1 MNTAIE
7 KNQFTGKRFVILG
20 LGSIASGLLP
30 LLLERHGVSAGDIM
44 VITAPTSNGYVAQQ
58 YGIRLINQPLT
69 ADNYVLMLDSFLNA
83 GDILLNLATNVS
95 AIELLQ
101 YCGSRGIHYVDTSN
115 ETWPDQKVEAWNTEK
130 RRQRMLEM
138 ARRREITTSSV
149 LYHGANPGLVSHFV
163 KAALL
168 EIAIDSGMTVP
179 AGGNGRWSRLAKDLD
194 VRAIHISELD
204 TQRAHVSREPGQ
216 FVSTWSPGGFMFEAA
231 EFSNFAWGT
240 HEVPLPA
247 GYVRSLDAPPG
258 HCRAIELNLIAAA
271 TRVRTWIPGV
281 GNTHGI
287 VIPHS
292 EAFSIA
298 ELLCA
303 RDERGDV
310 AYQPTVHYSYHPTDL
325 ALASLH
331 EFVGRD
337 CTALPEEYVLMDEI
351 EGGLDE
357 LGVLILREGTNDC
370 YWFGSRLSIHEAR
383 NLAPCNN
390 ATSLQVVAGVLGA
403 IAWIVENP
411 AGGVVEADDI
421 DHQLILDVAR
431 PYLGELR
438 GHRGRFI
445 YAMNDLRAD
454 WHFGDLFLHPGNYS
468 TPRHD
473 ETIGAKQPVWS

>member
-1 MNTAIE
+1 MQQH
-7 KNQFTGKRFVILG
+7 QFTGKRFLILG

-30 LLLERHGVSAGDIM
+30 LLIEQHGVPAGNVT
-44 VITAPTSNGYVAQQ
+44 VITAPTNNDHIAER
-58 YGIRLINQPLT
+58 YGIKLINQPLT
-69 ADNYVLMLDSFLNA
+69 ADNYVSTLEPLLA
-83 GDILLNLATNVS
+83 PGDILLNLAINVS

-101 YCGSRGIHYVDTSN
+101 YCGSRGVHYVDTSN
-115 ETWPDQKVEAWNTEK
+115 ETWPTQKVDAWNTEK
-130 RRQRMLEM
+130 RRQRMLQM
-138 ARRREITTSSV
+138 AKRYEITTSSV
-149 LYHGANPGLVSHFV
+149 LYHGANPGLVSHFI

-168 EIAIDSGMTVP
+168 EIAEQSGTTTD
-179 AGGNGRWSRLAKDLD
+179 AGGDSKWSCLAERLG

-204 TQRAHVSREPGQ
+204 TQRGQVSRKPGQ

-240 HEVPLPA
+240 HESPLPA
-247 GYVRSLDAPPG
+247 GYVRSLDAPLN

-271 TRVRTWIPGV
+271 TRVRTWIPSI

-298 ELLCA
+298 ELLSK
-303 RDERGDV
+303 RDGHGRV

-331 EFVGRD
+331 EFVGQD
-337 CTALPEEYVLMDEI
+337 CKVLPEESVLMDDI
-351 EGGLDE
+351 EDGLDE
-357 LGVLILREGTNDC
+357 LGVLILRHGTNDC
-370 YWFGSRLSIHEAR
+370 YWFGSRLSIHDAR
-383 NLAPCNN
+383 KLAPYNN

-421 DHQLILDVAR
+421 DHELILDIAR

-438 GHRGRFI
+438 GHWGRFI
-445 YAMNDLRAD
+445 YSTHDVRAD

-468 TPRHD
+468 GRRV
-473 ETIGAKQPVWS
+473 EVIEAAASA